1 MTGAGGGTPARTR
14 LTPPAY
20 APAVPAPRPV
30 PPAPNI
36 DRQERV
42 ALDLLRKVLGT
53 VQEPEWLRDLRH
65 QHGVGADAVDRLD
78 RFYELKTTYG
88 PEPDTVT
95 LTASECERASSG
107 AEFFLVV
114 VSGLAADS
122 EPVLRLV
129 PDPLHQLRIR
139 PNGSV
144 MLTGIRQSGSL
155 VVEFGTEATEEP
167 TDQ

>member
-1 MTGAGGGTPARTR
+1 M
-14 LTPPAY
+14 
-20 APAVPAPRPV
+20 PAPRLV

-36 DRQERV
+36 DRQEKV

-53 VQEPEWLRDLRH
+53 EQEPEWLRDLRH
-65 QHGVGADAVDRLD
+65 QHGVGADAVDALD

-88 PEPDTVT
+88 PEQDTVT
-95 LTASECERASSG
+95 VTAKECERAASG
-107 AEFFLVV
+107 VEFFLVV

-122 EPVLRLV
+122 NPVLRLV

-144 MLTGIRQSGSL
+144 MLTGIKQSGSL
-155 VVEFGTEATEEP
+155 IVEFGAREEP
-167 TDQ
+167 ERS